1 MNQTRS
7 MPPAVRSIQD
17 WLGPR
22 FLSAVVLGVCLG
34 LTYATWRSA
43 EDDAQRQ
50 LAVDFDFRVRELV
63 SGIVSRMQT
72 YIQVL
77 DGVQGLYVSSDF
89 VDRGEFRDYLSVQQ
103 IEQHFPGIQG
113 IGYMRLVPRAQREVH
128 IAMVRRDGFPGY
140 SVQPDGERELYA
152 PIVYLEPFSGSNLR
166 AFGYDAFSEP
176 VRRAALERARDTG
189 LAAMT
194 GKIRLV
200 QEHGEREQ
208 AGFLVALPL
217 YQQHSPHASVEQR
230 RRAIRGWV
238 YAPFR
243 MGDLMAGLGDERW
256 RLLGLQIHDGD
267 TLDPASRM
275 YGSADAGARSA
286 RRSIDIAGHRWTAL
300 ISAQPGFERSSGDK
314 PRLMAWTGLL
324 LSLGLAALTWLLARS
339 RAEAKAGL
347 HRAGL
352 LTEQLNRGQAS
363 VLAMAAKAQRSQA
376 VLRSILDATVDGIL
390 VDNLDGKIL
399 NSNRRFRELWHV
411 PEALDW
417 QADGAA
423 LFAYLESQLL
433 QPAGFAARRAQ
444 APQQHCERRDVLQ
457 LKDGR
462 VFEQWTRSMQLG
474 SDQARLCSFRDITES
489 SQTEQRERTRRHVL
503 ELLATGASLAT
514 VLEGVVLGVE
524 SGNPEMLCSILLL
537 DKDGKRV
544 LVGAA
549 PSLPAFFSAALHGL
563 PVEGAQGSCG
573 RAISSG
579 QRVVAE
585 NLRVHPFWRPYREL
599 AARAGLGACW
609 SEPIRGGSGK
619 ILGTF
624 AIYHRHPQRP
634 SGAHLALLEEAAHLA
649 GIAIEQG
656 QAGLALRAGE
666 ARFRSLYDNAP
677 VALWEQDWSA
687 VRAALGEPDL
697 SGVADLAAHLQA
709 RPAELRRLASLVRIL
724 DVNAAAL
731 AQVGAPERTAAQAR
745 AQAHAQSPD
754 GAGLGLA
761 QNFDDSALPAFARA
775 LAALAGGAHLFACE
789 SSFRRLDGVARQN
802 ELTLLVMPG
811 HEHSLDFVIVSTLD
825 ITERKRMNDE
835 LLLLATTDFLTGLP
849 NRRHFMARLDDEHAR
864 LQREIEDC
872 AAVLMLDLDHFK
884 TINDEH
890 GHASGDAVLRH
901 VAALMLDGQRKM
913 DTLGRVGGE
922 EFAILLPGT
931 DLAAAAV
938 FAERLRRRVADTPL
952 RLDGSVISVTVS
964 IGIAAMAGAEAGYDA
979 VLVRADK
986 ALYCAKRAGRNRV
999 EISPGPERGRTVL

>member
-22 FLSAVVLGVCLG
+22 FLSAAVLGACLG
-34 LTYATWRSA
+34 LTYAIWRSA

-50 LAVDFDFRVRELV
+50 VAVDFDFRVRELV
-63 SGIVSRMQT
+63 NGIVARMQS

-89 VDRGEFRDYLSVQQ
+89 VDRGEFRAYLSVQQ
-103 IEQHFPGIQG
+103 IERHFPGIQG
-113 IGYMRLVPRAQREVH
+113 IGYMRLVPRAQRAAH
-128 IAMVRRDGFPGY
+128 IAAVRRDGFPDY

-200 QEHGEREQ
+200 QEHGAQEQ
-208 AGFLVALPL
+208 AGFLIALPL
-217 YQQHSPHASVEQR
+217 YDQHIPHASVEQR
-230 RRAIRGWV
+230 RRAILGWV

-275 YGSADAGARSA
+275 YGSADADADAGARSA
-286 RRSIDIAGHRWTAL
+286 RRSIDIAGQRWTAL
-300 ISAQPGFERSSGDK
+300 ISARPGFEKGAADK

-324 LSLGLAALTWLLARS
+324 LSLGLALLTWLLARS
-339 RAEAKAGL
+339 RADAKAAL

-352 LTEQLNRGQAS
+352 LTQQLNLGQAS
-363 VLAMAAKAQRSQA
+363 VLAMAATAQRSQA

-399 NSNRRFRELWHV
+399 NSNRRFRELWNV
-411 PEALDW
+411 PDALDW

-423 LFAYLESQLL
+423 LFAYLESQLR
-433 QPAGFAARRAQ
+433 QPAGFAARPAQ
-444 APQQHCERRDVLQ
+444 APQEHRERRAVLP

-462 VFEQWTRSMQLG
+462 VLEELTRSMQLG
-474 SDQARLCSFRDITES
+474 SERARLWSFRDITES
-489 SQTEQRERTRRHVL
+489 SQAGQRERTRRHVL

-514 VLEGVVLGVE
+514 ALEGVVLGVE
-524 SGNPEMLCSILLL
+524 EGNPGMLCSILLL
-537 DKDGKRV
+537 DEEGRRV

-573 RAISSG
+573 NAIRSG
-579 QRVVAE
+579 QRVLAD
-585 NLRVHPFWRPYREL
+585 NLRVHPLWRPYREL

-619 ILGTF
+619 ILGAF

-634 SGAHLALLEEAAHLA
+634 SGAHLALIEEAAHLS

-656 QAGLALRAGE
+656 QAGIALRAGE

-709 RPAELRRLASLVRIL
+709 HPAQLRRLASLVRIL

-731 AQVGAPERTAAQAR
+731 AQVGAPGR
-745 AQAHAQSPD
+745 APGRAHTQGD
-754 GAGLGLA
+754 GALSLA
-761 QNFDDSALPAFARA
+761 QNFDASALPAFARA

-789 SSFRRLDGVARQN
+789 SSFLRLDGVARQN

-825 ITERKRMNDE
+825 ITERKRMTDE

-890 GHASGDAVLRH
+890 GHAIGDAVLRH
-901 VAALMLDGQRKM
+901 VAALMLDGQRKI

-931 DLAAAAV
+931 DLAAATV

-952 RLDGSVISVTVS
+952 HLDGAAITVTVS
-964 IGIAAMAGAEAGYDA
+964 IGIAAMAGTEAGYDA

-986 ALYCAKRAGRNRV
+986 ALYGAKRAGRNRV
-999 EISPGPERGRTVL
+999 ETSPGAERGRVAS